1 MQPSGP
7 SQAKIHKHKE
17 KYTIIHLVG
26 RKKKI
31 YKYKEIYTQANTF
44 LRPGRRPSPI
54 ESDIVVCPCI
64 LVLGQHKLL
73 TFFLLVFSL
82 KSTFSFR
89 PAIVTT

>member
-1 MQPSGP
+1 M
-7 SQAKIHKHKE
+7 
-17 KYTIIHLVG
+17 
-26 RKKKI
+26 
-31 YKYKEIYTQANTF
+31 YTQANTF
-44 LRPGRRPSPI
+44 LRPDRSLVHLKSTI
-54 ESDIVVCPCI
+54 ESDIIVVCPCI